1 MIKYDPKRL
10 LDILISSAVLII
22 LAPLLIVVMVI
33 LKFTG
38 EGEVFFL
45 QPRVGQNGKLFHLF
59 KFATMLKASPNMAG
73 GVLTTK
79 NDPRIL
85 PAGKFLRKTKINELP
100 QLINILKGEMSVVGP
115 RPQAQAH
122 FDVFPAHVK
131 REIVKVK
138 PGLTGVG
145 SVVFR
150 DEEELMARSPKGAKR
165 CYEEDIAPYKGEL
178 EIWYVRNQTIRLD
191 IILSILT
198 LLVIVFPGIE
208 RHTQLFKAVPQKP
221 AQILE
226 LYGS

>member
-1 MIKYDPKRL
+1 M
-10 LDILISSAVLII
+10 DILISSAALIF
-22 LAPLLIVVMVI
+22 LSPLLLVIMVL

-45 QPRVGQNGKLFHLF
+45 QPRVGLNGKKFHLF

-85 PAGKFLRKTKINELP
+85 PFGKFLRKTKINELP
-100 QLINILKGEMSVVGP
+100 QLINILKGEMSIVGP

-122 FDVFPAHVK
+122 FDVFPEHVK

-150 DEEELMARSPKGAKR
+150 DEENLMANSPKGAKL

-178 EIWYVRNQTIRLD
+178 EIWYIQKQTIRLD
-191 IILSILT
+191 LVLCILT
-198 LLVIVFPGIE
+198 ILVIVFPGIE
-208 RHTQLFKAVPQKP
+208 RHTQLFRAVPQKP